1 MFTALRARFRRRM
14 REWAR
19 SRQGPDGRRVTI
31 VQRRLYILPTPQGLL
46 YGVAVFVMMLASMNY
61 ANSMGFMLVFLLA
74 SLGMVA
80 MNATHANLLGLEL
93 EAVSV
98 TPVFAGET
106 ARFQVKVANPG
117 KQPRT
122 GVTLG
127 AEEDERTLTS
137 DIPVMSDSLAPVPFL
152 TTRRGWQP
160 IGRLSVETS
169 YPLALFRAWS
179 WVYMDWR
186 VLVYPAPAIEAPPLP
201 VPLGGRGLGR
211 PNDQGEDDFSGLRAY
226 QPGDSP
232 RRIAWKA
239 SAREQELLT
248 KRFSGTGEE
257 ARWFDWSLL
266 PALGEEARLSVLCRW
281 VLEAHAEDLAYG
293 LRLPGTQIAPAAGD
307 EQRDRCLK
315 VLALH
320 GLGTESEV
328 STLDGVKPESSL
340 QPAAGQRT

>member
-1 MFTALRARFRRRM
+1 MLKALRARFQRRM

-31 VQRRLYILPTPQGLL
+31 LQRRLYILPTGQGLL
-46 YGVAVFVMMLASMNY
+46 FGLSVFVMMLASMNY

-74 SLGMVA
+74 SLGMVV

-93 EAVSV
+93 KAVNVS
-98 TPVFAGET
+98 PVFAGET
-106 ARFQVKVANPG
+106 ARFQLTVANAG

-127 AEEDERTLTS
+127 AEEDERTVTS
-137 DIPVMSDSLAPVPFL
+137 DIQSVSESLAPVPL
-152 TTRRGWQP
+152 TTSRRGWQS
-160 IGRLSVETS
+160 IGRLSVETT
-169 YPLALFRAWS
+169 YPLGLFHAWT

-186 VLVYPAPAIEAPPLP
+186 VLVYPTPSVDAPPLP
-201 VPLGGRGLGR
+201 EPLGGRGLGR
-211 PNDQGEDDFSGLRAY
+211 PNDQGEDDFGGLRAY

-248 KRFSGTGEE
+248 KRFTGTGEE
-257 ARWFDWSLL
+257 ARWFDWAQL

-293 LRLPGTQIAPAAGD
+293 LRIPGELIAPAAGED
-307 EQRDRCLK
+307 HRDRCLK
-315 VLALH
+315 ALALY
-320 GLGTESEV
+320 GLESE
-328 STLDGVKPESSL
+328 
-340 QPAAGQRT
+340 PAP

>member
-1 MFTALRARFRRRM
+1 MLKALRARFRRRI

-46 YGVAVFVMMLASMNY
+46 FGISVFVMMLASMNY
-61 ANSMGFMLVFLLA
+61 ANSMAFMLVFLLA

-93 EAVSV
+93 RAVNV
-98 TPVFAGET
+98 APVFAGET
-106 ARFQVKVANPG
+106 ARFQITVANPG

-122 GVTLG
+122 GVTLS
-127 AEEDERTLTS
+127 AEDDERTITS
-137 DIPVMSDSLAPVPFL
+137 DIPAVSESIAPVPL
-152 TTRRGWQP
+152 ATARRGWQP
-160 IGRLSVETS
+160 IGRLAVETS

-179 WVYMDWR
+179 WVYMDWQ
-186 VLVYPAPAIEAPPLP
+186 VLVYPAPAVDAPPLP
-201 VPLGGRGLGR
+201 EPLGGRGLGR
-211 PNDQGEDDFSGLRAY
+211 PNDVGEDDFSGLRAY

-248 KRFSGTGEE
+248 KRFTGTGEE
-257 ARWFDWSLL
+257 ARWFDWAQL
-266 PALGEEARLSVLCRW
+266 PVMGDEARLSVLCRW

-293 LRLPGTQIAPAAGD
+293 LKLPGTLIPPGAGD
-307 EQRDRCLK
+307 DQRDRCLK
-315 VLALH
+315 ALALH
-320 GLGTESEV
+320 GLESRVE
-328 STLDGVKPESSL
+328 
-340 QPAAGQRT
+340 AAAA